1 LDQNFLDTC
10 LHEKG
15 KVMAVDKVSRGQLIG
30 QLAMWLGQPATTW

>member
-1 LDQNFLDTC
+1 LDTC

-30 QLAMWLGQPATTW
+30 